1 MSSRPNRV
9 FGYARV
15 SSEQQARGTSLA
27 DQQESI
33 RAYAESRGLKVDRFF
48 VEAES
53 AVHEKYES
61 REQIQRLLR
70 EARSGDLIVCDKL
83 DRWSRDPAFTHTSVR
98 DLLKMG
104 ASFYAVSDRCDP
116 STSEGD
122 TALGFRV
129 LFAREEHKRIRE
141 RTVGTRNLLR
151 DQGYYVEGVPPT
163 GYRRSLPKG
172 TKGVEKN
179 VLVLVD
185 EDAAR
190 VRRIF
195 ALCIEGQSVERIASA
210 TGIQKKTVHHILQR
224 RYYTGEIDNSRGEW
238 IRGKH
243 PPIIDVETFARAQEA
258 LRRRRL
264 GGSRPRRDS
273 EAETFTWIMRDVA
286 RCGHCGA
293 KMTAAY
299 AGPRGPMRRFYY
311 RCYAKCRARGARVTT
326 GAHVAVGLVEALFS
340 VQVIERLAELREEL
354 AKTPSERTIEREP
367 DYAERLERIAKKR
380 ARHLDAHADFLT
392 TRDELRAALEK
403 LEAERQRIEA
413 EQHEARAR
421 GRLHEPEVRHTVFR
435 EVTAIRDAWS
445 RTTPEERREIVNR
458 LTLSVAVASGQPPG
472 PVWRTADE
480 LAATFTL

>member
-1 MSSRPNRV
+1 MSSRPTRV

-70 EARSGDLIVCDKL
+70 DVKRGDLIICDKL

-98 DLLKMG
+98 DILKAG

-172 TKGVEKN
+172 SKGVEKN
-179 VLVLVD
+179 ILVIV
-185 EDAAR
+185 EEEAAL

-195 ALCIEGQSVERIASA
+195 ALCIDGQSVERIANA
-210 TGIQKKTVHHILQR
+210 TGEQKKKVHQILQR

-238 IRGKH
+238 IRGRH
-243 PPIIDVETFARAQEA
+243 PPIIDAATFGRAQEA
-258 LRRRRL
+258 LQRRKL
-264 GGSRPRRDS
+264 GGPRPRGGDV
-273 EAETFTWIMRDVA
+273 ETRTWIMRDVA
-286 RCGHCGA
+286 TCGHCGA
-293 KMTAAY
+293 KMSSAW
-299 AGPRGPMRRFYY
+299 AGPKGPERRHYY
-311 RCYAKCRARGARVTT
+311 RCFARCRSKGARVTT
-326 GAHVAVGLVEALFS
+326 GAYVPVGLVEALFS
-340 VQVIERLAELREEL
+340 VQVLERLEALREEL
-354 AKTPSERTIEREP
+354 AKTPSASTLEKEP

-380 ARHLDAHADFLT
+380 ARHLDAHADFLM
-392 TRDELRAALEK
+392 TRDELRAALDK
-403 LEAERQRIEA
+403 LEVERQRIEA
-413 EQHEARAR
+413 DQHEARAR
-421 GRLHEPEVRHTVFR
+421 GLVSEPEVRHTVFR

-445 RTTPEERREIVNR
+445 RTTPEERREIVNQ
-458 LTLSVAVASGQPPG
+458 LALSVAVASGQPPR
-472 PVWRTADE
+472 PVWRPTDE
-480 LAATFTL
+480 LAASFTL